1 MCQRSLWRVAF
12 GKPLAEQGSVRE
24 NIANAFCEI
33 ARARLLTLQAAYKMD
48 REDNKA
54 AYDRARK
61 TPGIEAPDLRVMLL
75 TQSLS

>member
-1 MCQRSLWRVAF
+1 M
-12 GKPLAEQGSVRE
+12 RE

-33 ARARLLTLQAAYKMD
+33 ARARLLTLQAGYKMD

-61 TPGIEAPDLRVMLL
+61 IPGVEARDPRGHVADAISVLDG
-75 TQSLS
+75 SN